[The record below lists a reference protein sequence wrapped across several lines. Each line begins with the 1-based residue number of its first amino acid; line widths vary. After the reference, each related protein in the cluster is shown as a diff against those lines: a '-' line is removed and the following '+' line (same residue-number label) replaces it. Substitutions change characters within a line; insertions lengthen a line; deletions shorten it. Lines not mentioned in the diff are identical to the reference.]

1 LPRNPCAA
9 TNFKRKAVDEFA
21 LIRRYFARPGAA
33 PGVTTGIGDDGA
45 VLQPEPGRELIVV
58 IDTVVAG
65 VHFPD
70 GIDPFD
76 IAYRAVAVNLSD
88 IAAMGGRPRWMTL
101 ALTLPLAAEDW
112 LERFAEGL
120 HAAAAE
126 HALSLVGG
134 DTTYGKTLVISVQ
147 ITGDVPAG
155 KALLRSG
162 ARVGDQIYVT
172 GNVGD
177 SAAGLELVSAGTP
190 DPYLSARFLRPDAR
204 VAYGQKLLDVATA
217 AIDLSDGLFADLAK
231 LLAASG
237 VGGTIEL
244 ERLPMSQALRA
255 RFDLDACRQFALA
268 GGDDY
273 ELCFTAATLA
283 PPQGDGFAV
292 TRIGRVTDSGQ
303 LVCQLEGKP
312 VPYTDHGY
320 RHFQ

>member
-1 LPRNPCAA
+1 M

-21 LIRRYFARPGAA
+21 LIRRYFARPGNA

-45 VLQPEPGRELIVV
+45 VLQPEPGRELVVV
-58 IDTVVAG
+58 IDTLVAG
-65 VHFPD
+65 VHFPA

-101 ALTLPLAAEDW
+101 ALTLPAAVENW

-120 HAAAAE
+120 HAAAGE
-126 HALSLVGG
+126 HAVSLVGG

-147 ITGDVPAG
+147 ITGDVPSG

-162 ARVGDQIYVT
+162 AKVGDDIYVT
-172 GNVGD
+172 GSVGD
-177 SAAGLELVSAGTP
+177 AAAGLELVSSGTP
-190 DPYLSARFLRPDAR
+190 DNFLSARFLRPNAR
-204 VAYGQKLLDVATA
+204 VAYGQSLLGVATA

-231 LLAASG
+231 LLEASG
-237 VGGTIEL
+237 VGGVIEL
-244 ERLPMSQALRA
+244 EQLPISRALRG
-255 RFDLDACRQFALA
+255 RFDHDACRQFALA

-273 ELCFTAATLA
+273 ELCFTSAMP
-283 PPQGDGFAV
+283 PPQADGLAV
-292 TRIGRVTDSGQ
+292 TRIGEVTNSGQ
-303 LVCQLEGKP
+303 LVCRLEGEL
-312 VPYTDHGY
+312 VPFSDSGY